1 MRISMHIWPVK
12 NPFENPYKPYFIH
25 WASLFLLISCLH
37 IHSWELTYLHTC
49 LLAMVSPSEDSINIK
64 VLKLRC
70 CIRYPELTRWN
81 CCHQSIICIFF
92 IIWQVRSA
100 LTAGSFMWR
109 PVFAH
114 LRSKVSS
121 ANILIFCNFFCN
133 FWRTDRQTDRPTDR
147 QTDRQT

>member
-1 MRISMHIWPVK
+1 MRISMHFLTSKKSLWKSLQASFYTLSI
-12 NPFENPYKPYFIH
+12 
-25 WASLFLLISCLH
+25 ASLFLLISCLH

-121 ANILIFCNFFCN
+121 ANILYFIFKFYI
-133 FWRTDRQTDRPTDR
+133 
-147 QTDRQT
+147 